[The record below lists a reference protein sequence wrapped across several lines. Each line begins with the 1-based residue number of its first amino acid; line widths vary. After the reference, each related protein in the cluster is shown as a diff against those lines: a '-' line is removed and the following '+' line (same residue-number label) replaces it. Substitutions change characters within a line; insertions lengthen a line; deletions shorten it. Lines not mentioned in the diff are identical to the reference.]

1 VIKGLCLRR
10 RALQTLIVTLPQP
23 SNNKFV
29 TIGVYLAV
37 AVFTLITVLK
47 LIENPFSRLHQKV
60 RIRKNTIKAYSGG
73 DDLYVIQ
80 GQQ

>member
-1 VIKGLCLRR
+1 M
-10 RALQTLIVTLPQP
+10 QNLIVTLPQP

-37 AVFTLITVLK
+37 PVFTLITVLK
-47 LIENPFSRLHQKV
+47 LIEILLAGYTKKSPYPQKCDQSV
-60 RIRKNTIKAYSGG
+60 FGG